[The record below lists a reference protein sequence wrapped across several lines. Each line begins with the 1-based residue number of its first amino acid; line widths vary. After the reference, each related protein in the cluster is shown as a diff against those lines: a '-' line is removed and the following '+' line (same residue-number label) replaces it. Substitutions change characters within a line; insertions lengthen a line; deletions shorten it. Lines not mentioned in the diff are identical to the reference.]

1 MAVRAQTSIEF
12 LLILS
17 AVVLVVLAGVMS
29 LSEIM
34 KMQQG
39 AYSAAQSG
47 VGNAS
52 SSMLNYLSNESFGT
66 GFYPV
71 SGGFGN
77 YTNASLVSLELIKNE
92 PYFLNQPAV
101 IQLNAWNNYPD
112 PMKVPKLV
120 IWIVNSSGNET
131 PLSPSEED
139 NVTVI
144 ASHTLT
150 ATFIPTSP
158 GVYNVSAVAQD
169 DNGNTLINP
178 NTNQSVLV
186 RTNFTVLDARPPSN
200 GIIKTF
206 NIEKDVVAQR
216 GLDYEEIFSLPD
228 DAVIYSAVLEIEDA
242 HRYEDKTAGAQASYY
257 LQQAYVCQ
265 NPYPGVFMLQV
276 KSSTFSSQQGT
287 VEIPPNSIITNA
299 NYLRNSIAG
308 SMDVYANGAKNPL
321 PSIDMVKPG
330 MNTISISMP
339 YTLSC
344 ETSPA
349 GYPFEGY
356 YLSGGDATLTISY
369 YAPSAKS
376 EPVGD
381 LLSTQLN
388 DQSSHSAFAVE
399 DVSAYVR
406 HGTNNLLFRNVQGSF
421 HYKLVVNYA

>member
-52 SSMLNYLSNESFGT
+52 NSMLNYLSNESFAT

-77 YTNASLVSLELIKNE
+77 YTDASLLSLELIKNE

-120 IWIVNSSGNET
+120 IWIVNSSGNNI

-144 ASHTLT
+144 ASRTLT
-150 ATFIPTSP
+150 ATFIPASP

-178 NTNQSVLV
+178 DTNQSVLV

-200 GIIKTF
+200 GIMKTF
-206 NIEKDVVAQR
+206 NIEKDVVAPR

-257 LQQAYVCQ
+257 LQQSYECI
-265 NPYPGVFMLQV
+265 NPAPDVFVLQV

-308 SMDVYANGAKNPL
+308 SMDVYVNGAKNP
-321 PSIDMVKPG
+321 PVSIDMVKPG

-339 YTLSC
+339 YTVSC
-344 ETSPA
+344 EGSPA
-349 GYPFEGY
+349 NSQGY
-356 YLSGGDATLTISY
+356 YLSGGDATLTINY
-369 YAPSAKS
+369 YAPSANS

-381 LLSTQLN
+381 ILSTQLN

-399 DVSAYVR
+399 DVSAYLR
-406 HGTNNLLFRNVQGSF
+406 HGTNSLLFRNVQGNF